1 MRLALRTFF
10 FFFLIMVNFPL
21 TLGNSESLYFALFL
35 VMGGLKLTEERPSL
49 RSYPNNKCNFIV
61 PLELNITF

>member
-10 FFFLIMVNFPL
+10 FFNHGQLSIDTWEFRK
-21 TLGNSESLYFALFL
+21 SYFVLCL
-35 VMGGLKLTEERPSL
+35 VMGDLKLTEERPYL